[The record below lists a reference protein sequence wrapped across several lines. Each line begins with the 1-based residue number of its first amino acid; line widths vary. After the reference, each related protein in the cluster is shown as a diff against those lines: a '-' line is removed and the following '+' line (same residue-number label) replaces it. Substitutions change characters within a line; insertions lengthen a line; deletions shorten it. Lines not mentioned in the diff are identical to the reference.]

1 MSASSVLEN
10 ARKNGRTLLTE
21 VESKE
26 LIKESGIPVSDTYLA
41 TSRAQATRI
50 AQEIGLPVVL
60 KIVSAEITH
69 KSDIGGVKVGL
80 ESLKQVRDAYDSII
94 ASAKQAAPNSSVL
107 GVSVQRMEN
116 PGVEVIIGASKDPQ
130 FGHVIMFGLGGVL
143 VEILK
148 DVSLRLVPLTPRD
161 AKQMILEIK
170 SLPMLQG
177 YRNYP
182 ACDLDKLE
190 QAILNLS
197 AFLENHPEVK
207 ELDLNPLLCYPDG
220 LIAVDARVVLEEV
233 S

>member
-26 LIKESGIPVSDTYLA
+26 LIKESGIPVSNTYLA

-220 LIAVDARVVLEEV
+220 LIAVDARVVLEEI

>member
-26 LIKESGIPVSDTYLA
+26 LIKESGIPVSDTHLA
-41 TSRAQATRI
+41 ASRAQATRI

-60 KIVSAEITH
+60 KIVSTEITH
-69 KSDIGGVKVGL
+69 KSDIGGVKIGL
-80 ESLKQVRDAYDSII
+80 ESLKQVKDAYDSII

-143 VEILK
+143 VELLK

-161 AKQMILEIK
+161 AKQMIMEIK

-197 AFLENHPEVK
+197 AFLENHPEIR

>member
-107 GVSVQRMEN
+107 GVSVQRMEK

-182 ACDLDKLE
+182 A
-190 QAILNLS
+190 
-197 AFLENHPEVK
+197 
-207 ELDLNPLLCYPDG
+207 
-220 LIAVDARVVLEEV
+220 
-233 S
+233 

>member
-41 TSRAQATRI
+41 TSRAQATKI

-60 KIVSAEITH
+60 KIVSTEITH
-69 KSDIGGVKVGL
+69 KSDIGGVKIGL
-80 ESLKQVRDAYDSII
+80 ETVKQVRDAYDSII
-94 ASAKQAAPNSSVL
+94 ASAKQAAPNSSVV
-107 GVSVQRMEN
+107 GVSVQRMES
-116 PGVEVIIGASKDPQ
+116 PGIEVIIGASKDPQ

-143 VEILK
+143 VELLK

-197 AFLENHPEVK
+197 TFLESHPEVK

-220 LIAVDARVVLEEV
+220 LIAVDARVVLEEI

>member
-26 LIKESGIPVSDTYLA
+26 LIKGSGIPVSDTYLA

-107 GVSVQRMEN
+107 GVSVQRMEK

-143 VEILK
+143 VELLK

-177 YRNYP
+177 FRNYP